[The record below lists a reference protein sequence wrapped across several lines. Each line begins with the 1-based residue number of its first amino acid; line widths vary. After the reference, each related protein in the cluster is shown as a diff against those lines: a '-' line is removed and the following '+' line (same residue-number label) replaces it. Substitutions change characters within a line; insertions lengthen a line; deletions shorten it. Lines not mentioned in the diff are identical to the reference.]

1 MATITTKHALLLTAL
16 ADFGAQ
22 FDVVAGKYDG
32 SEENCKYSDRF
43 ATYDEALTALA
54 KVGDYPWSR
63 IEVVH
68 PELLEARMA
77 KLRSAS
83 VTARPEPLAYAT
95 YYDYVAACRAHARG
109 NRIRVVSYISIA
121 QWNHLVAEALE
132 HA

>member
-83 VTARPEPLAYAT
+83 VTARPEPVEYEQYAH
-95 YYDYVAACRAHARG
+95 YVAACRAHARAT
-109 NRIRVVSYISIA
+109 RQRVVSYA
-121 QWNHLVAEALE
+121 NPEQFRAAHGA